1 MFPKSVN
8 TVSVKILT
16 SFVKMRFPAG
26 AVVSA
31 APGSSFD
38 EAAVPLSCSGK
49 SFLVEHASGQ
59 KVVFDL
65 GFRKDVSTMS
75 KYWRKQVESGGVKV
89 DFGPDV
95 AETLSSDM
103 DLKDISAVIWR
114 YVAALKASFHGSH
127 GMVST
132 VTGILI
138 IQAIHHCFRHLPS
151 SLLDQAPKRSADP
164 ATR

>member
-1 MFPKSVN
+1 MLFPKSMN

-38 EAAVPLSCSGK
+38 EGAVPLSCSGK
-49 SFLVEHASGQ
+49 SFLVEHPSGQ

-65 GFRKDVSTMS
+65 GFRKDVRTMS
-75 KYWRKQVESGGVKV
+75 KYWRKQLESGGLKV
-89 DFGPDV
+89 DYGPDV

-114 YVAALKASFHGSH
+114 YAATLKASVSDSH
-127 GMVST
+127 DVIST

-138 IQAIHHCFRHLPS
+138 IQAIHQCFLHPPS
-151 SLLDQAPKRSADP
+151 
-164 ATR
+164 